1 MSEKRNSEYD
11 LIRSL
16 PEDGNLFGVMEHVL
30 ESHGEEY
37 RRTGTPHHDYLMLEY
52 AIRMH
57 LNEIFGEE
65 FASTAIGFL
74 DEEQLLFLSTIILEA
89 ICSQAVTDRNPMAA
103 TMFIQREPE

>member
-1 MSEKRNSEYD
+1 VTDKQNSAYD

-30 ESHGEEY
+30 ESHDHEY
-37 RRTGTPHHDYLMLEY
+37 RRTGEPHHDYLMLEY

-65 FASTAIGFL
+65 FAATAIGFMN
-74 DEEQLLFLSTIILEA
+74 EEQLLFLSTIILEA
-89 ICSQAVTDRNPMAA
+89 ICSQAVTGRNPMAA
-103 TMFIQREPE
+103 TMFLQREPE